1 MEWKCGG
8 RFFESFY
15 ILALATRRCFVYGV
29 PRKRSKPM
37 LITINTR
44 QFQAEAATSVS
55 GLPCWHSFDSKR
67 RLGYVQALVGRPAS

>member
-1 MEWKCGG
+1 
-8 RFFESFY
+8 
-15 ILALATRRCFVYGV
+15 
-29 PRKRSKPM
+29 M

-67 RLGYVQALVGRPAS
+67 RRGYVQALVGRHAS